1 LLKRKSKEDK
11 DTSPTDSVNPPT
23 LSGAMHDKT
32 PSKQAFRFDMTDGLS
47 QSPLKPE
54 QESPST
60 RRASET
66 SCGRQRSSTL
76 CSSHGDT
83 IKKELK
89 DIQNK
94 RRTSRE
100 QQEQE
105 AAAAAEQ
112 SSTGKSPIMNLYD

>member
-1 LLKRKSKEDK
+1 LLKRKSKDS
-11 DTSPTDSVNPPT
+11 SPTEASSLHPLTNGT
-23 LSGAMHDKT
+23 ASGEISDKT

-47 QSPLKPE
+47 QSPLKSE

-112 SSTGKSPIMNLYD
+112 STTRKSPIMNL